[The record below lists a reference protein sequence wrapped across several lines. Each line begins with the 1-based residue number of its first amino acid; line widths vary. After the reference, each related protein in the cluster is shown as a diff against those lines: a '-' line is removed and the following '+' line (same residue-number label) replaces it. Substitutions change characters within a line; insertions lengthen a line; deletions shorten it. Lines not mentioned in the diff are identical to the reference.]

1 MLRKLLASVAMAAA
15 VALSTVSVAKAEM
28 PNPLVFGI
36 ISTESSQGL
45 KSSFGPFL
53 EDMEKALGVEVK
65 AFFAPD
71 YAGVIEAMRFD
82 KVHVAWFGN
91 KSAMEAVDR
100 AGGEVFVQTVDV
112 TGNPGY
118 WSLLITHKDNDKL
131 NSLEDVLKCDQSL
144 DFGNGDPNSTSGF
157 LVPSYYVF
165 AKNDV
170 DPKKCYKTVRS
181 ANHETNALAVANKQV
196 DFATNNT
203 ESLFARLKRN
213 HPEEAA
219 KIKVIWKSP
228 LIPNDPI
235 VYKADLDKEAKSQIK
250 GFFLSY
256 GRFGPDAEKQ
266 RKILAGVSS
275 GWAPFQESSNAQL
288 YPIRQLQLFKDRTK
302 LANDE
307 RMDKTDKDARIA
319 EIDRKLEV
327 VKVLDTNQL
336 AIQ

>member
-1 MLRKLLASVAMAAA
+1 MLRKLLASAATAA
-15 VALSTVSVAKAEM
+15 VVALTATGMAQAEI

-45 KSSFGPFL
+45 KTSFGPFL
-53 EDMEKALGVEVK
+53 EDMKKSLGVEVK

-71 YAGVIEAMRFD
+71 YAGVIEAMRFG

-118 WSLLITHKDNDKL
+118 WSLLIANADNDKI

-165 AKNDV
+165 AKNNI

-181 ANHETNALAVANKQV
+181 ANHETNAMAVANKQV

-203 ESLFARLKRN
+203 ESLYARLKRN
-213 HPEEAA
+213 HPEAAA

-235 VYKADLDKEAKSQIK
+235 VYKADLDKETKSVVK
-250 GFFLSY
+250 AFFLGY
-256 GRFGPDAEKQ
+256 GRIGPDAERQ
-266 RKILAGVSS
+266 RKVLAGVSS

-302 LANDE
+302 LANDD
-307 RMDKTDKDARIA
+307 RLNDADKKAKIGD
-319 EIDRKLEV
+319 IDRKLAV
-327 VKVLDTNQL
+327 LKVLDANQL